1 MLIFIGQGWMVMG
14 SMEFNCGSGVKLFLT
29 SGREVNTN
37 FALFVLWQLNM
48 LFDSAFQ
55 LATLYTCTTFWRE
68 LFANFIP
75 SIYYFF
81 LGEGDA

>member
-1 MLIFIGQGWMVMG
+1 MLIFIGQGWVVMG

-55 LATLYTCTTFWRE
+55 LATLYTCTTF
-68 LFANFIP
+68 
-75 SIYYFF
+75 
-81 LGEGDA
+81 